1 MMQNSS
7 KDILSAWHDYVKFS
21 GAEKSKIPASKV
33 HEHQQ
38 LMLGINNC
46 EENQSG
52 VVLRVTPEMRNH
64 WRRRF
69 VKYDEKGKTTHIEP
83 VNLLFPVLRCI
94 ENERGKANVKYLP
107 LFSFPLPKSFFEQNE
122 NTLLVPVKNGQLV
135 REGAN
140 KFLI

>member
-107 LFSFPLPKSFFEQNE
+107 LFSFPLPKSFFE
-122 NTLLVPVKNGQLV
+122 
-135 REGAN
+135 
-140 KFLI
+140 

>member
-52 VVLRVTPEMRNH
+52 VVL
-64 WRRRF
+64 
-69 VKYDEKGKTTHIEP
+69 
-83 VNLLFPVLRCI
+83 
-94 ENERGKANVKYLP
+94 
-107 LFSFPLPKSFFEQNE
+107 
-122 NTLLVPVKNGQLV
+122 
-135 REGAN
+135 
-140 KFLI
+140 

>member
-46 EENQSG
+46 EENQGNDS
-52 VVLRVTPEMRNH
+52 
-64 WRRRF
+64 
-69 VKYDEKGKTTHIEP
+69 
-83 VNLLFPVLRCI
+83 NLLIVFYVQI
-94 ENERGKANVKYLP
+94 
-107 LFSFPLPKSFFEQNE
+107 
-122 NTLLVPVKNGQLV
+122 VPDDFVMQLH
-135 REGAN
+135 R
-140 KFLI
+140 F

>member
-69 VKYDEKGKTTHIEP
+69 VNMTKRVKLPTLS
-83 VNLLFPVLRCI
+83 LLTCYFRYCAVSKMS
-94 ENERGKANVKYLP
+94 E
-107 LFSFPLPKSFFEQNE
+107 
-122 NTLLVPVKNGQLV
+122 V
-135 REGAN
+135 RPM
-140 KFLI
+140 